1 MALSQN
7 GGFFRMSSWEDT
19 TVYILYLKYNIL
31 RRDFSFVFLV
41 AQFTFDT
48 FVVNQ
53 ALLDCDQVYLYS
65 SQKNKSIWLS
75 NYTFFKKLTHT
86 ATKTFTCFIS
96 IFSTLNSNL
105 YKVPKAKR
113 KIIMVWVLHWAIS
126 SIFIFLKLFYH

>member
-53 ALLDCDQVYLYS
+53 ALLDCDQGLFVFQSEKQEYLVK
-65 SQKNKSIWLS
+65 Q
-75 NYTFFKKLTHT
+75 
-86 ATKTFTCFIS
+86 
-96 IFSTLNSNL
+96 L
-105 YKVPKAKR
+105 Y
-113 KIIMVWVLHWAIS
+113 L
-126 SIFIFLKLFYH
+126 L